1 MTPDR
6 FPWTRRRFL
15 SASLGSAASLAGA
28 ALLGRSAQAQ
38 DSPTPTATM
47 GDMSGIDHGEMPIT
61 ADHSGHAGMTEML
74 VGAVDHER
82 NGFDPMQML
91 VDWDYGTVTG
101 ETDDGR
107 PIRQYEVSAGDW
119 EIEIAPGIFFPAWT
133 YNGRVPG
140 PSIRCAENDH
150 LRVHFANYGTHPH
163 TMHFHGFHIAEMD
176 GVPGIGRGAINP
188 GEDFTYEFDAEPFGC
203 HLYHCHA
210 QPLKRHIHKGM
221 YGAFVIDPLAGR
233 PPAREFMMVMNAFDT
248 NFDGGNEIYAV
259 NTVGHE
265 FMRRPIPVKVGE
277 LVRVY
282 LINVVEFDLINSFHI
297 HGNFFNFYDH
307 GTTLEP
313 TGRTLDTVMMA
324 QGQRGIL
331 EFHFRWPGKY
341 MFHAHVSEFAEL
353 GWMSFFNAVQ
363 PADYPAALAEAGL
376 DEAWDYRATHGS
388 TLDQAQG
395 V

>member
-1 MTPDR
+1 MGQKFNPLS
-6 FPWTRRRFL
+6 RRSFL
-15 SASLGSAASLAGA
+15 GFSLGSAASLISAS
-28 ALLGRSAQAQ
+28 ALQQITRAQE
-38 DSPTPTATM
+38 PTPEPDPMAGM
-47 GDMSGIDHGEMPIT
+47 DMSDT
-61 ADHSGHAGMTEML
+61 ASDAAHDGHNSGML

-91 VDWDYGTVTG
+91 VDWDYGTLTVD
-101 ETDDGR
+101 ENGR
-107 PIRQYEVSAGDW
+107 AVRDYTIAAGDV

-133 YNGRVPG
+133 FNGRVPG
-140 PSIRCAENDH
+140 PTIRSKEGDH
-150 LRVHFANYGTHPH
+150 LRINFGNFGSHPH
-163 TMHFHGFHIAEMD
+163 TMHFHGFHTADMD

-188 GEDFTYEFDAEPFGC
+188 GESFTYEFDAEPFGC

-210 QPLKRHIHKGM
+210 LPLKRHIHKGM
-221 YGAFVIDPLAGR
+221 YGAFIIDPAEGR
-233 PPAREFMMVMNAFDT
+233 APAREMMMMMNAFDT

-277 LVRVY
+277 LIRIY

-297 HGNFFNFYDH
+297 HGNFFNYYDT

-313 TGRTLDTVMMA
+313 TLRTVDTIMQA

-331 EFHFRWPGKY
+331 EFTFRWPGQY

-353 GWMSFFNAVQ
+353 GWMGLFNAVD
-363 PADYPAALAEAGL
+363 PADYNAALAEVGL
-376 DEAWDYRATHGS
+376 DEEWDRKGTQGS
-388 TLDQAQG
+388 LAQPPEAS
-395 V
+395 